1 MFDVLNILVPDD
13 LLSTFVNL
21 IGFVAAL
28 DCISIF
34 AYVLSGGRRSVSG
47 K

>member
-1 MFDVLNILVPDD
+1 MFDVLNILEEGD

-34 AYVLSGGRRSVSG
+34 AYVLAGGRRSVS